1 MTAIRQRSGSGRR
14 GGMASVEDQRTENQE
29 MFRAAQNLGSA
40 KQEKRENLELNQLT
54 EHMFSN

>member
-1 MTAIRQRSGSGRR
+1 MTQRFGSGRR

-40 KQEKRENLELNQLT
+40 KQEKRENLQLNQLT